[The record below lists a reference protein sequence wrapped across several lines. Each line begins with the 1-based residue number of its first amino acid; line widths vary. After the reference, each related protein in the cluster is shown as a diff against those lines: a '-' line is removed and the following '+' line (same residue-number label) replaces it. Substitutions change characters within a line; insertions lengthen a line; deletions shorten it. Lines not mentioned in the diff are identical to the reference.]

1 MIVARGAHKGGHRC
15 FALTH
20 VVRLCA
26 SAARRRTHVLRLRR
40 IDRRCRRAASTRT
53 AVQRHRDAQCTASSL
68 TGASWRCDDATW
80 GAAVAAESSKDTS
93 SVAGTRGAPQ
103 ARWPAHGRRRRRPA
117 PSGSG
122 QAAAHLPRHAN
133 SRAHLC
139 AADAVSCLAC
149 DQCGM
154 RAPPTSIA
162 HAAACVRVELGL
174 PPAAEYELYA

>member
-1 MIVARGAHKGGHRC
+1 MGKDTIA
-15 FALTH
+15 
-20 VVRLCA
+20 
-26 SAARRRTHVLRLRR
+26 
-40 IDRRCRRAASTRT
+40 RAASASLNSRLWVLSRASGKPVDSTWLMGWKTSTKQKRSSGGKKAQT
-53 AVQRHRDAQCTASSL
+53 NRRVRLDAAAAAEQVAL
-68 TGASWRCDDATW
+68 
-80 GAAVAAESSKDTS
+80 GAAQALEPAGQEQAGLLEQGPAGSGLLEQPTTS
-93 SVAGTRGAPQ
+93 SSPATSSSSPAVACDCTD
-103 ARWPAHGRRRRRPA
+103 
-117 PSGSG
+117 
-122 QAAAHLPRHAN
+122 